1 MRSIAVRIGNLY
13 EKAILF
19 IARRDSK
26 GLLKRTLILL
36 MGFKK
41 FLSPGKKSALWLRA
55 FWGMDS
61 FNVQEDSYYEVIH
74 NENYPVYLSSCLK
87 AVLYAAPA
95 TGARICDFGCGRG
108 ELVKKLRELGYE
120 AEGFDSS
127 PAAIKEKVS
136 THVKEASLLD
146 FSGKKYEILCF
157 FSVLEHIEKGSID
170 DFLAS
175 AGNLSS
181 DWIIC
186 SIPVYPENLSDF
198 YDDPTHRTF
207 EDSAFWDRAFEKA
220 GFYRAYSPVEPLPF
234 LNPMIYRRKKKVVN
248 EICDTSAVNAV
259 RTRMSMGDNI
269 CILPALTALK
279 EKFPEIS
286 FHLTPD
292 STYSSLLSLSP
303 AFSGPEQE
311 PRPGEKI
318 LEFHFARDLSVHLK
332 KEFASQ
338 AGLEQ
343 EILPAPRIYLSEKDK
358 IDFTP
363 EGKWLAVDIRSGWE
377 SRRWPAENFEKTCR
391 MLKEKWGVKIAEV
404 GKNGWSSMAYF
415 KNGKLSCC
423 DINFT
428 DRLSLN
434 QTAWVIAKC
443 GFFLGNDSG
452 LAHLAAAVGARS
464 FVLYGPA
471 QAELRYHKG
480 FTSAFF
486 DTECY
491 ACYTKGLYGEPEL
504 RKGCPRGHHKCMKK
518 IKPEIVAEAVA
529 AGMGFRNGK

>member
-1 MRSIAVRIGNLY
+1 MRSVLIGIGRLY

-19 IARRDSK
+19 IARRDAK
-26 GLLKRTLILL
+26 GMLKKPLILL
-36 MGFKK
+36 MGLKK

-55 FWGMDS
+55 FLDIASRGGQDY
-61 FNVQEDSYYEVIH
+61 SYYEAVH
-74 NENYPVYLSSCLK
+74 NENYSLYLSSCLK

-95 TGARICDFGCGRG
+95 AKARICDFGCGRG

-127 PAAIKEKVS
+127 PLAIKEKVS
-136 THVKEASLLD
+136 PYVSKAPLSD
-146 FSGKKYEILCF
+146 FSVKKYEILCF
-157 FSVLEHIEKGSID
+157 FSVLEHIERDKID

-175 AGNLSS
+175 TGNLSS

-186 SIPVYPENLSDF
+186 SIPLYPENLSDF
-198 YDDPTHRTF
+198 YDDPTHRIF
-207 EDSAFWDRAFEKA
+207 ECSSFWDRAFEKA

-234 LNPMIYRRKKKVVN
+234 LNLMIYRKKKKSVN
-248 EICDTSAVNAV
+248 EILDTEGVNAV

-269 CILPALTALK
+269 CILPALSALK
-279 EKFPEIS
+279 EKFPKIS

-292 STYSSLLSLSP
+292 STYLSLLSLSSV
-303 AFSGPEQE
+303 FSGPERE
-311 PRPGEKI
+311 PLPGEKT
-318 LEFHFARDLSVHLK
+318 LEFHFASNLSVHLK
-332 KEFASQ
+332 DEFASQ
-338 AGLEQ
+338 AGLWQ
-343 EILPAPRIYLSEKDK
+343 ESLPAPEIYLSEKDK
-358 IDFTP
+358 IDFEP

-391 MLKEKWGVKIAEV
+391 ILKEKWKVKIAEV

-415 KNGKLSCC
+415 KKGKLSCS

-434 QTAWVIAKC
+434 QTAWVISKC

-452 LAHLAAAVGARS
+452 LAHLAAAVKARS

-471 QAELRYHKG
+471 QAELRSHEG

-491 ACYTKGLYGEPEL
+491 ACYTKGLYAEPEL
-504 RKGCPRGHHKCMKK
+504 RNGCPRKHHKCMKN
-518 IKPEIVAEAVA
+518 IKPEMVAEAVA
-529 AGMGFRNGK
+529 AGMGLKNGK